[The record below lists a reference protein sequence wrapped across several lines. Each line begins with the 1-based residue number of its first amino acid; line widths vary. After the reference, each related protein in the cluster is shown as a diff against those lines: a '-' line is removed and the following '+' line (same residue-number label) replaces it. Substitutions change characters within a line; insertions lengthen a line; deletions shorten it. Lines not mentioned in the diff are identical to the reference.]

1 MAVSAIS
8 QNQLPFAKMKATQ
21 FLSRR
26 LIRQFVMIA
35 NQFGQ
40 ANAVMN
46 APIGTRASRLLH
58 ICRIDGSH
66 SVIAGPSAPSQSPL
80 LFGQQMLAKV
90 LQPPFGFAQSSEHRH
105 AADLGQTQLARP
117 DRRLL
122 QRQSPRDV
130 HENQAQPPFA
140 VGQTARTLEKLV
152 SAGSGI
158 EIFRQ
163 PATKNLPLFRQRVI
177 SHAPKPMSAK
187 SRVQV
192 FRLMLMGYPA
202 YTMSV
207 RRRPVGRVP
216 SHGVATTGRKNIARD
231 KERGGAPQGNVVGRE
246 SQNTSSPE
254 GSALPINPGAEH
266 RLMARGF

>member
-90 LQPPFGFAQSSEHRH
+90 LQPPFGFAQSLEQRH
-105 AADLGQTQLARP
+105 AADLGQRSEEHTSELQSQSNLVC
-117 DRRLL
+117 RLL
-122 QRQSPRDV
+122 LEKKNKNKYSKSL
-130 HENQAQPPFA
+130 
-140 VGQTARTLEKLV
+140 RTLQTV
-152 SAGSGI
+152 
-158 EIFRQ
+158 
-163 PATKNLPLFRQRVI
+163 
-177 SHAPKPMSAK
+177 
-187 SRVQV
+187 
-192 FRLMLMGYPA
+192 
-202 YTMSV
+202 
-207 RRRPVGRVP
+207 
-216 SHGVATTGRKNIARD
+216 
-231 KERGGAPQGNVVGRE
+231 
-246 SQNTSSPE
+246 
-254 GSALPINPGAEH
+254 
-266 RLMARGF
+266 